1 MYLFRYLCISIGL
14 AMMFCQTQAQ
24 TQPIKGHIYDS
35 QTRQPLAGVILTTN
49 TAQQVGKSDAK
60 GYFEINSDQPDGQI
74 KAALA
79 GYKSQIIKI
88 NPNQN
93 ELNVQLEADGVSLNE
108 VRVAGYSENKTS
120 KETAG

>member
-1 MYLFRYLCISIGL
+1 MHLFRYLYISIGL
-14 AMMFCQTQAQ
+14 LMIFIHAQAQ

-60 GYFEINSDQPDGQI
+60 GYFEISSEQPDGQV
-74 KAALA
+74 KATLP
-79 GYKSQIIKI
+79 GYKSQVIKI
-88 NPNQN
+88 TADQN

-108 VRVAGYSENKTS
+108 V
-120 KETAG
+120 